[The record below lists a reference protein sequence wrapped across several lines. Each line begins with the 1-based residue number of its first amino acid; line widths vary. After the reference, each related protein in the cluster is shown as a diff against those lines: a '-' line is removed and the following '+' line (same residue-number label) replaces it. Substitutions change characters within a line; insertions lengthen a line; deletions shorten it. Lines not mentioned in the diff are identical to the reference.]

1 MQVATLDKRKRK
13 TKGSA
18 GGLAVG
24 CEALKHNRKIEKLKV
39 KRRRGKQLQT
49 ALGAWKGPLVAQ
61 KESVTL
67 KRQMY
72 KKEKEKDKEKE
83 RKGVAHVGHFKPR

>member
-1 MQVATLDKRKRK
+1 MQVATLDKQKRK
-13 TKGSA
+13 ARGSA
-18 GGLAVG
+18 GGPAVG
-24 CEALKHNRKIEKLKV
+24 CEALKHNRKIEKLKI
-39 KRRRGKQLQT
+39 KRRGKQLQT
-49 ALGAWKGPLVAQ
+49 ALGAWKRPPAAQ

-72 KKEKEKDKEKE
+72 KKEREKEKEKE